1 MASSGRTP
9 QQEANLELAHGGLVD
24 WIAGNQEAAIA
35 TFTEDVEVFVPPEL
49 GNAGTYTGI
58 EQFRKWFEAWD
69 EAWSEFEMKI
79 EDIEP
84 VGERHVVA
92 MIQTRGVGAGS
103 GIEVGNLLA
112 WVLGIREGKM
122 EYLSL
127 QPDREHADAL
137 VREREG
143 AGPEA
148 G

>member
-1 MASSGRTP
+1 MANSGEHTP
-9 QQEANLELAHGGLVD
+9 EQEANLELAHGGLAD
-24 WIAGNQEAAIA
+24 WIAGNQEATIA
-35 TFTEDVEVFVPPEL
+35 TFTEDVEVFVPAEL

-58 EQFRKWFEAWD
+58 EQFRRWFAAWD

-103 GIEVGNLLA
+103 GIEVGNVLA
-112 WVLGIREGKM
+112 WVLGIRDGRM

-127 QPDREHADAL
+127 QPDREAAQAL
-137 VREREG
+137 VHERE
-143 AGPEA
+143 AA
-148 G
+148 